1 MKLTKEEC
9 LNELKI
15 LCNYADMSAS
25 GEFVG
30 KMLQDADDTLHK
42 LIDEHFELKNKYEHI
57 ETERSMF
64 KRELSVMVAALVK
77 ACKLLKKAGV
87 VYGKENG
94 KPVRL
99 GKDAWFEKLVQD
111 ATKEMELEEE

>member
-1 MKLTKEEC
+1 MKLIKEDYIKHVLILHHC
-9 LNELKI
+9 LCYHE
-15 LCNYADMSAS
+15 
-25 GEFVG
+25 E
-30 KMLQDADDTLHK
+30 DDSFFDVLEQLEQ
-42 LIDEHFELKNKYEHI
+42 LIDEYFELKNKYEHI

-64 KRELSVMVAALVK
+64 KRELSIMSAALVK

-99 GKDAWFEKLVQD
+99 GKDAWFEKLVNA
-111 ATKEMELEEE
+111 ATKEMELEGE